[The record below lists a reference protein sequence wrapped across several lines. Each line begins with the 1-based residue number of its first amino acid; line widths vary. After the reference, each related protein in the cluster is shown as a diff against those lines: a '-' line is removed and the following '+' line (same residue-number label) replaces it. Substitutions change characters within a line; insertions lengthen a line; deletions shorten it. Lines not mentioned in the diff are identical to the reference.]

1 MPLSVEEIL
10 TRLNAHVEHRRGI
23 RVVAGGVLNEMLEGR
38 PAGTPFVVLEV
49 RTLHDAAVAEASF
62 GEISGRSE
70 LAWEHG
76 WGEPPAPHA
85 AAGWL
90 LALKLFVDADRFGA
104 LDDDAT
110 P

>member
-1 MPLSVEEIL
+1 MSVTDDDL
-10 TRLNAHVEHRRGI
+10 VARLNEQVVHRPGI
-23 RVVAGGVLNEMLEGR
+23 RVLAGEALEETLEGQL
-38 PAGTPFVVLEV
+38 PGTPYVLLEV